1 MVQPPIN
8 TRRPREG
15 SAPAPRR
22 RPQRWRG
29 WLVGFAVALVIG
41 LGVLVAMVFAT
52 AAALP
57 DHDELVTRPR
67 GQSIVV
73 RAVDGSVLATTGPS
87 YGEWL
92 TADQLPQTIIR
103 AMVAVEDRRFWW
115 HPGVDPIGFARAMAV
130 NLRCLCWRQGGST
143 ITQQVAKNVFLT
155 SERTF
160 ARKGRE
166 MVLALALETRLTKRQ
181 ILELYLNRVYFGG
194 GAYGVDAASRRF
206 FGHPATI
213 LDPAEAA
220 ILAGLV
226 KAPTRY
232 APSSDQARSKMRART
247 VLATMVDAGVM
258 TATEAD
264 AVALDD
270 VRFTPAPRQASVRYF
285 TDWVMDQAVD
295 LTQELAAPLDVRTT
309 LDPRIQ
315 AAAERALRE
324 NLPGQADP
332 PVQGAAVVLGMD
344 GSVKAMAGGR
354 DYTASSY
361 NRALLAQRQP
371 GSAFKLFV
379 YVAALEA
386 GYRPEDLVV
395 DEPVTIGRWSPK
407 NSDRQFRGD
416 VTLEEAF
423 ARSINTVAVKL
434 ADEVGFGEVARVA
447 RRLGIATRI
456 SQEPAMA
463 LGASEVTLLDLTSAY
478 RTVGAGGAAITPFA
492 ISEIRSGSQRILYRR
507 LPDAGVPVISPRTAS
522 DMVRMLTMT
531 VKYGTGTR
539 AASSRSVAGKTGTT
553 SDNRDGWF
561 LGFSG
566 DLAAGIWMGRDDAR
580 PVPGLSGGRAP
591 ARAWSQLI
599 GLAQS
604 GQQDTPLFQAESGE
618 LVEGVSEPDAEAY
631 GYAESDP
638 VEPAETPAEPGVS
651 DGPLTDQWLNDALA
665 DDPPRPP
672 SAAPLSQ

>member
-1 MVQPPIN
+1 MAHGPNGYGPIN
-8 TRRPREG
+8 SRRPGARRG
-15 SAPAPRR
+15 SRR
-22 RPQRWRG
+22 LWRWLAG
-29 WLVGFAVALVIG
+29 LALAGLIG
-41 LGVLVAMVFAT
+41 LGVLAVMVIVT

-57 DHDELVTRPR
+57 DHDQLVTRPK

-92 TADQLPQTIIR
+92 SYDQLPKTIVQ

-115 HPGVDPIGFARAMAV
+115 HPGIDPRGFGRAMWT
-130 NLRCLCWRQGGST
+130 NLKCGCWRQGGST
-143 ITQQVAKNVFLT
+143 LTQQVAKNVFLT

-166 MVLALALETRLTKRQ
+166 MILALALETRLSKEQ

-206 FGHPATI
+206 FGHPATV
-213 LDPAEAA
+213 LSQGEAA

-232 APSSDQARSKMRART
+232 APSSDQARSRARART
-247 VLATMVDAGVM
+247 VLETMVDAGAL
-258 TATEAD
+258 TRKQAS
-264 AVALDD
+264 AVDLSA

-295 LTQELAAPLDVRTT
+295 LTQNDGEPLDVRTT
-309 LDPRIQ
+309 LDPRVQ

-324 NLPGQADP
+324 NLPRQDGEP
-332 PVQGAAVVLGMD
+332 IQGAVVALGMD
-344 GSVKAMAGGR
+344 GSVKAMVGGR
-354 DYTASSY
+354 DYPTSSY
-361 NRALLAQRQP
+361 NRAVLAQRQP

-386 GYRPEDLVV
+386 GYRPEDIVV
-395 DEPVTIGRWSPK
+395 DEPITLGRWSPK
-407 NSDRQFRGD
+407 NSNRQFRGE

-423 ARSINTVAVKL
+423 ARSINTVAVRL
-434 ADEVGFGEVARVA
+434 ADDVGFGEVARVA
-447 RRLGIATRI
+447 RRLGIATRV
-456 SQEPAMA
+456 STEPAMA

-478 RTVGAGGAAITPFA
+478 RTVGAGGIAVTPHA
-492 ISEIRSGSQRILYRR
+492 ISEIRTTGGRVLYQR
-507 LPDAGVPVISPRTAS
+507 PTEAGVPVISPRTAS

-531 VKYGTGTR
+531 VQYGTGTR
-539 AASSRSVAGKTGTT
+539 AATGRPVAGKTGTT

-566 DLAAGIWMGRDDAR
+566 DMAVGVWMGRDDAK
-580 PVPGLSGGRAP
+580 PVRGLSGGRAP
-591 ARAWSQLI
+591 ARAWSQTI
-599 GLAQS
+599 TLAQQ
-604 GQQDTPLFQAESGE
+604 GQAQTPLFQTEDPA
-618 LVEGVSEPDAEAY
+618 LVEGNEPDSEAW
-631 GYAESDP
+631 GYAQSDP
-638 VEPAETPAEPGVS
+638 VAPAEEPATLPADPGGRL
-651 DGPLTDQWLNDALA
+651 DEQWLDQALGPDEA
-665 DDPPRPP
+665 PAPSPPMPEP
-672 SAAPLSQ
+672 Q